1 MRLPSSFS
9 TVSPLPARAAKAERR
24 PGEAE
29 RQDPL
34 SVGSGIEQQVLAG
47 DADVQASGADVD
59 RDVAGAEEE
68 ELGVV
73 LGAIRTSSRLS
84 VRWR

>member
-9 TVSPLPARAAKAERR
+9 TVSPLPARGGEAERR
-24 PGEAE
+24 PAEAE

-47 DADVQASGADVD
+47 DA
-59 RDVAGAEEE
+59 
-68 ELGVV
+68 
-73 LGAIRTSSRLS
+73 TSR
-84 VRWR
+84 RPEPT